1 MEMQVQMPK
10 DFEDQLKRQF
20 VLIADKAITELTSR
34 PQAPEWMDLGT
45 AANYLSVSRGT
56 LTTFIKQGLKVTIVN
71 GTKRIRREDAD
82 QFMIAHS
89 I

>member
-10 DFEDQLKRQF
+10 DFEEQLKRQF

-34 PQAPEWMDLGT
+34 PQVPEWMDLGM

-56 LTTFIKQGLKVTIVN
+56 LTTFIKQGLKVSVNN

-82 QFMIAHS
+82 KFMMAHT